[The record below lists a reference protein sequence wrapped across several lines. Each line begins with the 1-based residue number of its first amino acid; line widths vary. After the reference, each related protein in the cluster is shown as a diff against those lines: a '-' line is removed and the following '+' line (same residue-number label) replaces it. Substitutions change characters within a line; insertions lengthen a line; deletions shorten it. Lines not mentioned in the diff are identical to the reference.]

1 VARPP
6 SPSPYVASHRP
17 HPRGRR
23 ASARPASGG
32 GRSHAQE
39 LHKCSSEL
47 EQDNR
52 PFPEKK
58 ISTDEQDDVLPVGR
72 PRLLIYGVLFLAQ
85 HGLFDFIR
93 AYTYLQCLSF
103 LAEHGLFGVYFTA

>member
-1 VARPP
+1 MSRRNDRTPAG
-6 SPSPYVASHRP
+6 AAHR
-17 HPRGRR
+17 RGRPLVVGAATPR
-23 ASARPASGG
+23 NFTNAAMN
-32 GRSHAQE
+32 
-39 LHKCSSEL
+39 SSRTAGL
-47 EQDNR
+47 FQ
-52 PFPEKK
+52 KK
-58 ISTDEQDDVLPVGR
+58 KMSTDEQDDVLPVGR